1 MNEQYIIKNLI
12 NDFNNCKYCFD
23 TKILNYCF
31 TIEDNNKD
39 NIEKVKILF
48 NEYIHPS
55 EDKNTTKFEFKVK
68 NIKSASIVDKIYA
81 LKKNFGVAKRI
92 QTFKDDTYHE
102 EYSLFKGEVIVFFPE
117 ESKEYLI
124 VVYKENYYFICREN
138 MNSYLLRIIREI
150 YLRNNENYGNIAYHG
165 GAFAICKNGVMV
177 CGDKAK
183 GKTTVILE
191 QLKKGASYLAND
203 RVIISKN
210 NNEYSIIYLPLS
222 MRIGI
227 GTISRTSCIADNI
240 NTYPWSRN
248 QSLKVLNYE
257 YDLGVSINEF
267 GSGEKLEI
275 TSKEISDIFK
285 VNLIESTSLNAI
297 VFPEIDPNFSGMEI
311 MPCTPQEATR
321 LIMAQCMTPHDENWI
336 SPWLFPRNKKDIDL
350 EKYACKFTSEMV
362 KKVSC
367 YTIHFGL
374 DAYCNWDMKLF

>member
-1 MNEQYIIKNLI
+1 MNEQYIIKNLL
-12 NDFNNCKYCFD
+12 NDFNNCKYSFD
-23 TKILNYCF
+23 FKILSYCF
-31 TIEDNNKD
+31 TIEDNNNN
-39 NIEKVKILF
+39 NIEKIKILF
-48 NEYIHPS
+48 DEYIHPNK
-55 EDKNTTKFEFKVK
+55 DVNMTNFEFKVK
-68 NIKSASIVDKIYA
+68 NIQNASVVDKFYA
-81 LKKNFGVAKRI
+81 LKKKLGIAKRI

-102 EYSLFKGEVIVFFPE
+102 EYSLFNGEIIVFFPE
-117 ESKEYLI
+117 GSKEYLI

-138 MNSYLLRIIREI
+138 MNTYLLRIIREI

-203 RVIISKN
+203 RVIISKKD
-210 NNEYSIIYLPLS
+210 NEYSIKYLPLS

-227 GTISRTSCIADNI
+227 GTISQTSCIVDI
-240 NTYPWSRN
+240 IKTYPWSRN
-248 QSLKVLNYE
+248 QSSKVLNFE
-257 YDLGVSINEF
+257 YDLGVSKSAF

-275 TSKEISDIFK
+275 TSKEIGDIFK
-285 VNLIESTSLNAI
+285 VDLIESTSLNAI

-311 MPCTPQEATR
+311 IPCAPQDATR
-321 LIMAQCMTPHDENWI
+321 LIMEQCMTPHDENWT
-336 SPWLFPRNKKDIDL
+336 SPWLFPRNKSDTDL
-350 EKYACKFTSEMV
+350 EKYAYKFTSEMV
-362 KKVSC
+362 EKVSC